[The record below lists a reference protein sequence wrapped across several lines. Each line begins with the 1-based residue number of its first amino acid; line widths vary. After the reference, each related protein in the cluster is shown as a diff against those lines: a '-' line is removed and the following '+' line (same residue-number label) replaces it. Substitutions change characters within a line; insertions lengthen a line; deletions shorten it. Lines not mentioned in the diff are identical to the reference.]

1 MCVVE
6 ATGAEILDALEFGC
20 RNVMAE
26 TQTKDEKGEVVAAG
40 ENGGFLQV
48 SGLKFTVDPS
58 VKSSVVLDDQKIFV
72 KVEGDRRVK
81 DVQVLNSKTGKYE
94 PIDVK
99 KTYTLASH
107 NYLIKSM
114 GDGYSMFAD
123 NKLLQD
129 SVMLDNQVLITYIS
143 TTLNGTI
150 GDTYSKPEGRITVL
164 EAAAKAEAKKA
175 A

>member
-1 MCVVE
+1 M
-6 ATGAEILDALEFGC
+6 
-20 RNVMAE
+20 
-26 TQTKDEKGEVVAAG
+26 
-40 ENGGFLQV
+40 
-48 SGLKFTVDPS
+48 
-58 VKSSVVLDDQKIFV
+58 
-72 KVEGDRRVK
+72 K

-94 PIDVK
+94 PIDAK